1 MPRRGLLCF
10 VTVRLLRE
18 RGLDSA
24 RCRLLATSSHL
35 PIIRRVLLSS
45 CTFQASPWP
54 PENHDCIVISLL
66 HHLPAVQDAR
76 YESIE
81 PRKSGNAPELLYSGR
96 VQRLLGVPAPS
107 KEWMIEDVFIE
118 ERREERWKICAPGW
132 GDPGEHRWIRASG
145 LLRGGGSI
153 ASKVYNSFVKWWI
166 DRDNCWN

>member
-81 PRKSGNAPELLYSGR
+81 PRKSGNAPELLYPGR

-118 ERREERWKICAPGW
+118 ERREEVGKFVRQVEGTQ
-132 GDPGEHRWIRASG
+132 
-145 LLRGGGSI
+145 GSI
-153 ASKVYNSFVKWWI
+153 DGSVQVDYWEEE
-166 DRDNCWN
+166 DRSLRRFTTLL

>member
-45 CTFQASPWP
+45 CTFQTSPWP

-96 VQRLLGVPAPS
+96 VQRLLGVPRRAG
-107 KEWMIEDVFIE
+107 MDDRGRFYRGE
-118 ERREERWKICAPGW
+118 ERGSRRWKICMPGR
-132 GDPGEHRWIRASG
+132 GDSGEFD
-145 LLRGGGSI
+145 GS
-153 ASKVYNSFVKWWI
+153 VQVDYWEE
-166 DRDNCWN
+166 D

>member
-96 VQRLLGVPAPS
+96 VQRLLGVLLRNGWS
-107 KEWMIEDVFIE
+107 RTFLSRRG
-118 ERREERWKICAPGW
+118 EREMENLCARLRGPRRV
-132 GDPGEHRWIRASG
+132 RWIRASG
-145 LLRGGGSI
+145 LLGGGLI
-153 ASKVYNSFVKWWI
+153 GSKVTTFL
-166 DRDNCWN
+166 WNDG